1 MKLDKSQALLLSK
14 IVFNHVHVYPDLYT
28 TDIENLLKA
37 LNQFLIDDGSSVVS
51 DDDDEEDEDN
61 HDDDEDDDDDE
72 EDEEEDEPE
81 SAHAISASD
90 LHDLS
95 PALQI
100 GTGELEFECNDE
112 NGSVDVLVNG
122 YPEVYDIG
130 YVRRKEASIDVWSTG
145 KWHSWPAIK
154 VPKSWKK
161 KLQVDVVYEV
171 DE

>member
-37 LNQFLIDDGSSVVS
+37 LNQFLIDDGSSVVN
-51 DDDDEEDEDN
+51 DDEDEDDQDNDDEED
-61 HDDDEDDDDDE
+61 DDED
-72 EDEEEDEPE
+72 EDEVDAEPE
-81 SAHAISASD
+81 SAHTVSASD

-95 PALQI
+95 PALQVSE
-100 GTGELEFECNDE
+100 GELEFECNDE

-122 YPEVYDIG
+122 YPEVFDTC
-130 YVRRKEASIDVWSTG
+130 YVLRKEKSLDVWTKG
-145 KWHSWPAIK
+145 RWHSWPTVK

-161 KLQVDVVYEV
+161 KFQVDIVYEV